1 MAVGPFMA
9 ITRGRASVPSAKETA
24 HTDSAMQATRKTES
38 SFFKAFIIRYFLLFN
53 QFHW

>member
-9 ITRGRASVPSAKETA
+9 ITGQGFGSSAKETA

-38 SFFKAFIIRYFLLFN
+38 SFFKAFLIRYFLLFN